1 MLSGLKFGRQR
12 LVAGRV
18 TRTGLLLAAV
28 LVSACSSQPQTDAE
42 SLPSLGSNGLDIVWR
57 THIGDGPGSNYSR
70 LQAVAA
76 DDVLYA
82 ADTSG
87 SVWSLALDSGRTL
100 WQQTLEKPVSAGVT
114 LAGEHLFL
122 VTVDGVLH
130 SLTADQG
137 QPVWQAQLSSE
148 AVAAAEVDDERVYVH
163 TIDGRVSAF
172 DRYSGEQRWSY
183 ETAMPILS
191 VRGTAAPVVSGELV
205 ILGLA
210 NGKVIALDRRLG
222 IPRWDVRLAT
232 PEGRSELER
241 LVDAD
246 GTVVVENQLIYAA
259 SYHGKVAAISAT
271 GETRWEEDGSSYT
284 SPVLSLGNVYLT
296 LDDSSIRAFDVYGG
310 DPVWTQGSLKG
321 RQLGGV
327 EAYQN
332 NLFVTDSEGFLYLL
346 SQVDGALL
354 ARLSLIPN
362 ALHVSYPNQSEATRW
377 RQLHGRDFGV
387 RSPLLVTDRGVVV
400 YTNAGDVMLVT
411 AEE

>member
-1 MLSGLKFGRQR
+1 MPVR
-12 LVAGRV
+12 LILARV
-18 TRTGLLLAAV
+18 GALLAA
-28 LVSACSSQPQTDAE
+28 LLIGACSSQPQPPAE
-42 SLPSLGSNGLDIVWR
+42 NISSLGRSGLDIVWR
-57 THIGDGPGSNYSR
+57 NSIGDGPGSQYSR
-70 LQAVAA
+70 LQPVANGN
-76 DDVLYA
+76 VLYV

-87 SVWSLALDSGRTL
+87 SVWSLDLDSGRER
-100 WQQTLEKPVSAGVT
+100 WHQTLDMPVSAGLT
-114 LAGEHLFL
+114 LAGDNLLL

-130 SLTADQG
+130 SISAQQG
-137 QPVWQAQLSSE
+137 EPVWQAQLSSE
-148 AVAAAEVDDERVYVH
+148 AVAAAGVDDSSVYVH

-172 DRYSGEQRWSY
+172 DLLSGEQRWSY

-210 NGKVIALDRRLG
+210 NGKVIALDKRLG

-246 GTVVVENQLIYAA
+246 GTVVVDNKLIYAA
-259 SYHGKVAAISAT
+259 SYHGKVAAITIT

-284 SPVLSLGNVYLT
+284 SPALSLGNVYLT
-296 LDDSSIRAFDVYGG
+296 LDDSRIQAFDVYGG
-310 DPVWTQGSLKG
+310 DPVWTQSGLQG
-321 RQLGGV
+321 RQLGAV
-327 EAYQN
+327 EAYRN
-332 NLFVTDSEGFLYLL
+332 NLVVTDSEGFLYLL
-346 SQVDGALL
+346 SQVDGTLL
-354 ARLSLIPN
+354 ARLSLVPN

-387 RSPLLVTDRGVVV
+387 RSPVLITEKGIVV

-411 AEE
+411 VAE